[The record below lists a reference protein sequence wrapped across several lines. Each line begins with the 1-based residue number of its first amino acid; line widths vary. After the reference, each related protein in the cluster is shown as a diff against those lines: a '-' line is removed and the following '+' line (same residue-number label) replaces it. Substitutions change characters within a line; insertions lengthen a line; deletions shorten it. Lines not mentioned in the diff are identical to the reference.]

1 MKARSAGAPC
11 SDARV
16 ATEQR
21 ERRGREQ
28 RRRREEQAEVGEGRL
43 VRTERAPGGEEQRLR
58 REWWKV
64 CGEGWEVCGGRCVV
78 CGVGCGVWCVVGS
91 LRGAAG
97 LVHGGAARALLPRKS
112 SVGKELRTTSEY
124 RPAGSLASIRASG
137 LRSSGEGE
145 PRSQLI
151 RSAWVSS
158 SALAATAAVAEI
170 AAHGST
176 SSPAP
181 DCGPSTAAA
190 AAEAAAAAARPRLV
204 LARAGWASSGETR
217 ASDRLAKTGNF
228 ARSRFSESGHEGT
241 MALLSLTGCPL
252 GSSMMT
258 RSSKIVAAR
267 RPHGA

>member
-1 MKARSAGAPC
+1 MG
-11 SDARV
+11 
-16 ATEQR
+16 
-21 ERRGREQ
+21 
-28 RRRREEQAEVGEGRL
+28 
-43 VRTERAPGGEEQRLR
+43 
-58 REWWKV
+58 
-64 CGEGWEVCGGRCVV
+64 
-78 CGVGCGVWCVVGS
+78 GVWCVVWVVVCGVWWAAFGAR
-91 LRGAAG
+91 RGCCTAAQ
-97 LVHGGAARALLPRKS
+97 RALLPRKS

-158 SALAATAAVAEI
+158 SALAATAAVAEM

-181 DCGPSTAAA
+181 DCGPSTAA
-190 AAEAAAAAARPRLV
+190 AAAAAARPRLV

-217 ASDRLAKTGNF
+217 ASDRLAKTRNF
-228 ARSRFSESGHEGT
+228 ARSRLSESGNEGT
-241 MALLSLTGCPL
+241 MSLLRLTGCPL